1 MDVPKAL
8 KLAWA
13 QIALAFLI
21 GVGLSWVPAHGW
33 TAPIHHVGIG
43 LLVAAVVTTFWQFRE
58 FSEYFEKY
66 AQAILVHD
74 DHLKKLSMASLV
86 TLRSRADEAILTEF
100 VTNPRFERK
109 ALTKWIDDLLYTKL
123 LPGGDAGSGVYRDS
137 FEDEICIEYP
147 TLREALTALKI
158 DLGSLS
164 DEALD
169 VRILKVTSTT
179 TYTAVAPKLN
189 EPAYQ
194 TYTVPFSGKGADLPN
209 FPIDK
214 RVLGRVGTSEATA
227 ATMNLAFKDE
237 PLGGISYSAASV
249 ALPFVQGSC
258 HVWMR
263 TIEYRSPQ
271 RESHVLNTMSTLTH
285 NLSVHLYRT
294 GPGPNVVFDGDML
307 AAGVGAGPKH
317 SPHSVTLKYNGWLF
331 EDNGY
336 YLWWWEK

>member
-21 GVGLSWVPAHGW
+21 GVGLSWVPAEGW

-100 VTNPRFERK
+100 VTNPKFERK

-137 FEDEICIEYP
+137 FEDEI
-147 TLREALTALKI
+147 
-158 DLGSLS
+158 
-164 DEALD
+164 
-169 VRILKVTSTT
+169 
-179 TYTAVAPKLN
+179 
-189 EPAYQ
+189 
-194 TYTVPFSGKGADLPN
+194 
-209 FPIDK
+209 
-214 RVLGRVGTSEATA
+214 
-227 ATMNLAFKDE
+227 
-237 PLGGISYSAASV
+237 
-249 ALPFVQGSC
+249 
-258 HVWMR
+258 
-263 TIEYRSPQ
+263 
-271 RESHVLNTMSTLTH
+271 
-285 NLSVHLYRT
+285 
-294 GPGPNVVFDGDML
+294 
-307 AAGVGAGPKH
+307 
-317 SPHSVTLKYNGWLF
+317 
-331 EDNGY
+331 
-336 YLWWWEK
+336 